1 MIPPDRDA
9 EGIGPE
15 HQAFLDL
22 VEKLP
27 PDWRRVVGV
36 LLRRVAHV
44 EAEEGET
51 AALMLIDDINS
62 IIVRPE
68 TTH

>member
-1 MIPPDRDA
+1 MIPPDERLDA
-9 EGIGPE
+9 LGLD

-22 VEKLP
+22 MQKLSP
-27 PDWRRVVGV
+27 NWRRVVGV
-36 LLRRVAHV
+36 LLQRVALV

-51 AALMLIDDINS
+51 AALMLIDDITS
-62 IIVRPE
+62 ILARPE